1 MAGKTVKSAHSGSGG
16 AGYFGAGEQAQ
27 DHVYHVPGWDGTAEG
42 ETVVVSLGEV
52 EIYENDFEI
61 AIAEA
66 KQKYGI
72 EDLVKEG
79 QTRWKAVMHYV
90 GKRVFPDTKV
100 LKDKQTVWLEGN
112 KIPTNNNRYDYDIL
126 NILCDY
132 YIQLSRQYN
141 KLISTVAFSEFINI
155 PTNTVDVWRDTESST
170 PTFKIWKKLQGNRE
184 DSLKDKA
191 VDSGNVMGVFQV
203 GRREYQWDMP
213 GVREDARKSIAPTPE
228 EIAARYGIEGGSG
241 ARMGIPEVPE

>member
-1 MAGKTVKSAHSGSGG
+1 MAGKTVKSAHSGSSG

-42 ETVVVSLGEV
+42 EAVVVSLGEV

-90 GKRVFPDTKV
+90 GKRVFPDTKM

-112 KIPTNNNRYDYDIL
+112 KIPTNNNRYDYEIL
-126 NILCDY
+126 DILCDY
-132 YIQLSRQYN
+132 YIQLSRRYN

-213 GVREDARKSIAPTPE
+213 GVREETKRVAAQTPD

-241 ARMGIPEVPE
+241 EQMGIPEVPE

>member
-1 MAGKTVKSAHSGSGG
+1 MSRI
-16 AGYFGAGEQAQ
+16 AGEKS
-27 DHVYHVPGWDGTAEG
+27 
-42 ETVVVSLGEV
+42 VVAFLGEV

-66 KQKYGI
+66 MEKYGI

-112 KIPTNNNRYDYDIL
+112 RIPTNNNRYDYNIL

-132 YIQLSRQYN
+132 YIQLSRRYN

-155 PTNTVDVWRDTESST
+155 NTDTVDRWRDDEPST
-170 PTFKIWKKLQGNRE
+170 ATFGIWKKLQGNRE

-191 VDSGNVMGVFQV
+191 VDSGNVMGIFQV

-213 GVREDARKSIAPTPE
+213 GVREETKRITAQTPE
-228 EIAARYGIEGGSG
+228 EIAVKYGKMLPDG
-241 ARMGIPEVPE
+241 ARVELPEVPE

>member
-1 MAGKTVKSAHSGSGG
+1 MAGKTASGT
-16 AGYFGAGEQAQ
+16 AYRERAEQAERRI
-27 DHVYHVPGWDGTAEG
+27 YHVPGWDGAAG
-42 ETVVVSLGEV
+42 EENVVVTLGEV

-66 KQKYGI
+66 CQKFRI

-79 QTRWKAVMHYV
+79 QARWKAVMHYV

-100 LKDKQTVWLEGN
+100 LKDKNTVWLEGN
-112 KIPTNNNRYDYDIL
+112 RIPTNNNRYDYNIL

-132 YIQLSRQYN
+132 YIQLSRRYN
-141 KLISTVAFSEFINI
+141 KLISTVAFSEMINI
-155 PTNTVDVWRDTESST
+155 TTTTIDLWKDTEPST
-170 PTFKIWKKLQGNRE
+170 ATFKIWKKLQGNRE

-213 GVREDARKSIAPTPE
+213 GVREEAKRITAQTPE
-228 EIAARYGIEGGSG
+228 EIAARYGIASSG
-241 ARMGIPEVPE
+241 EPVALPEVPE

>member
-1 MAGKTVKSAHSGSGG
+1 MAGGAAKQTIDGKAG
-16 AGYFGAGEQAQ
+16 AGYFGTEEQAES
-27 DHVYHVPGWDGTAEG
+27 HAYHVPGWDGAAGG
-42 ETVVVSLGEV
+42 ESLVVKLDEV

-61 AIAEA
+61 AIVEA
-66 KQKYGI
+66 KAKYGI

-100 LKDKQTVWLEGN
+100 LKDKNTVWLEGN
-112 KIPTNNNRYDYDIL
+112 RIPTNNNRYDYNIL

-141 KLISTVAFSEFINI
+141 KLISTVAFSELVNI
-155 PTNTVDVWRDTESST
+155 PTTTIDLWKDAESSS
-170 PTFKIWKKLQGNRE
+170 PSFKIWKKLQADRE

-191 VDSGNVMGVFQV
+191 VDSGNVMGIFQV

-213 GVREDARKSIAPTPE
+213 GVREETKKITSQTPE
-228 EIAARYGIEGGSG
+228 EIAAKYGKLCDNQAQLEL
-241 ARMGIPEVPE
+241 PEVPE

>member
-1 MAGKTVKSAHSGSGG
+1 MAGNTVKSAHSSSG

-27 DHVYHVPGWDGTAEG
+27 GHVYHVPGWDGTVG
-42 ETVVVSLGEV
+42 EEAVVVSLGEV

-66 KQKYGI
+66 MQKYGI

-90 GKRVFPDTKV
+90 GKRVFPDIKV
-100 LKDKQTVWLEGN
+100 LKDKNTVWLDGN
-112 KIPTNNNRYDYDIL
+112 RIPTNNNRYDYDVL
-126 NILCDY
+126 DTLCDY
-132 YIQLSRQYN
+132 YIQISRRYN

-213 GVREDARKSIAPTPE
+213 GVREDARKSIAPTPD

-241 ARMGIPEVPE
+241 ERMGIPEVPE

>member
-1 MAGKTVKSAHSGSGG
+1 MAGKTANGT
-16 AGYFGAGEQAQ
+16 AYGEVIEPDQG
-27 DHVYHVPGWDGTAEG
+27 HVYHVPGWDGPGTEEA
-42 ETVVVSLGEV
+42 VVVSLGEA

-66 KQKYGI
+66 MQKYGI

-100 LKDKQTVWLEGN
+100 LKDKNTVWLEGN
-112 KIPTNNNRYDYDIL
+112 RIPTNNNRYDYNIL

-132 YIQLSRQYN
+132 YIQLSRRYN
-141 KLISTVAFSEFINI
+141 KLISAVAFSEFINI
-155 PTNTVDVWRDTESST
+155 PTNTVDKWREEESST
-170 PTFKIWKKLQGNRE
+170 GSFQIWKKLQTDRE

-191 VDSGNVMGVFQV
+191 VDSGNVMGIFQV

-213 GVREDARKSIAPTPE
+213 GVREETKKTPALTQE

-241 ARMGIPEVPE
+241 ARMEIPEVPE

>member
-1 MAGKTVKSAHSGSGG
+1 MAGKAASGTVYREG
-16 AGYFGAGEQAQ
+16 AEQA
-27 DHVYHVPGWDGTAEG
+27 HGCVYRVPGWDGAAG
-42 ETVVVSLGEV
+42 EEAVVVTLGEV

-66 KQKYGI
+66 CQKFEI
-72 EDLVKEG
+72 ENLVKEG

-90 GKRVFPDTKV
+90 GKRVFPDNKV

-112 KIPTNNNRYDYDIL
+112 SIPTNNNRYDYNII

-132 YIQLSRQYN
+132 YIQLSRRYN

-155 PTNTVDVWRDTESST
+155 PTNTMDVWRDTESST
-170 PTFKIWKKLQGNRE
+170 ATFKIWKKLQDDRE

-213 GVREDARKSIAPTPE
+213 GVREEAKRITAQTPE
-228 EIAARYGIEGGSG
+228 EIAARYGKALPDG
-241 ARMGIPEVPE
+241 ARVELPEVPE

>member
-1 MAGKTVKSAHSGSGG
+1 MAGKTTSGTAYREGT
-16 AGYFGAGEQAQ
+16 EQAQ
-27 DHVYHVPGWDGTAEG
+27 GCIYHIHGWDGTAE
-42 ETVVVSLGEV
+42 EEVVVSLGEI

-66 KQKYGI
+66 CQKFEI
-72 EDLVKEG
+72 ENLVKEG

-112 KIPTNNNRYDYDIL
+112 RIPTNNNRYDYNIL

-132 YIQLSRQYN
+132 YIQLSRRYN
-141 KLISTVAFSEFINI
+141 KLISAVAFSEMVNM
-155 PTNTVDVWRDTESST
+155 PTNTIDQWREMESST
-170 PTFKIWKKLQGNRE
+170 ASYKIWKKLQDDRE

-191 VDSGNVMGVFQV
+191 VDSGHVLGIFQV

-213 GVREDARKSIAPTPE
+213 GVREETKRITAQTPE
-228 EIAARYGIEGGSG
+228 EIAARYGKALPDG
-241 ARMGIPEVPE
+241 AQMELPEVPE

>member
-1 MAGKTVKSAHSGSGG
+1 MAGKAASGTAYRDG
-16 AGYFGAGEQAQ
+16 AEQAQ
-27 DHVYHVPGWDGTAEG
+27 GCVYRVPRWDGAAEG
-42 ETVVVSLGEV
+42 ESVVVNLGEI

-66 KQKYGI
+66 CEKFEI
-72 EDLVKEG
+72 ENLVKEG

-90 GKRVFPDTKV
+90 GKRVFPDNKV
-100 LKDKQTVWLEGN
+100 LKDKNTVWLEGN
-112 KIPTNNNRYDYDIL
+112 RIPTNNNRYDYNII

-132 YIQLSRQYN
+132 YINLSRQYN

-155 PTNTVDVWRDTESST
+155 PTTTIDLWKDTEPST
-170 PTFKIWKKLQGNRE
+170 ATFKIWKKLQGNRE

-213 GVREDARKSIAPTPE
+213 GVREETKRITVQTPE
-228 EIAARYGIEGGSG
+228 EIAARYGIASSG
-241 ARMGIPEVPE
+241 ETAALPEVPE

>member
-1 MAGKTVKSAHSGSGG
+1 MGGKTASRTAYREGT
-16 AGYFGAGEQAQ
+16 EQAEGC
-27 DHVYHVPGWDGTAEG
+27 VYRVSGWDGAAE
-42 ETVVVSLGEV
+42 EESVVVTMGEI

-66 KQKYGI
+66 CQKFEI
-72 EDLVKEG
+72 ENLVKEG

-90 GKRVFPDTKV
+90 GKRVFPDNKV
-100 LKDKQTVWLEGN
+100 LKDKNTVWLEGN
-112 KIPTNNNRYDYDIL
+112 RIPTNNNRYDYNIL

-132 YIQLSRQYN
+132 YIQLSRRYN
-141 KLISTVAFSEFINI
+141 KLISTVAFSEMVNM
-155 PTNTVDVWRDTESST
+155 PTNTIDQWRETESST
-170 PTFKIWKKLQGNRE
+170 PSYKIWKKLQDDRE

-213 GVREDARKSIAPTPE
+213 GVREEMKRITAQTPE
-228 EIAARYGIEGGSG
+228 EIAARYGKALPDG
-241 ARMGIPEVPE
+241 ARMELPEVPE

>member
-1 MAGKTVKSAHSGSGG
+1 MAGKTVKTAHNGYGG
-16 AGYFGAGEQAQ
+16 TGYFGAAEQAESRA
-27 DHVYHVPGWDGTAEG
+27 YHVPRWDGTVGE
-42 ETVVVSLGEV
+42 ETVVVTLGEI

-61 AIAEA
+61 AIEEA
-66 KQKYGI
+66 CKKFRV

-100 LKDKQTVWLEGN
+100 LKDKNTVWLEGN
-112 KIPTNNNRYDYDIL
+112 RIPTNNNRYDYNII

-132 YIQLSRQYN
+132 YIQLSRRYN
-141 KLISTVAFSEFINI
+141 KLISTVAFSEFANINVGVI
-155 PTNTVDVWRDTESST
+155 DQWREQEPTSPSYE
-170 PTFKIWKKLQGNRE
+170 IWKKLQGNRE

-191 VDSGNVMGVFQV
+191 VDSGNVMGIFQV

-213 GVREDARKSIAPTPE
+213 GVREDAKKITAQTPE
-228 EIAARYGIEGGSG
+228 EIAARYGIASSG
-241 ARMGIPEVPE
+241 EPVGLPEVPE

>member
-1 MAGKTVKSAHSGSGG
+1 MAGKTASGTAYRDGT
-16 AGYFGAGEQAQ
+16 EQAQ
-27 DHVYHVPGWDGTAEG
+27 SRIYHVPGWDGDAE
-42 ETVVVSLGEV
+42 EEAVVVTLGEV

-66 KQKYGI
+66 CQKFEI
-72 EDLVKEG
+72 ENLVKEG

-100 LKDKQTVWLEGN
+100 LKDKRTVWLEGN
-112 KIPTNNNRYDYDIL
+112 SIPTNNNRYDYNII

-132 YIQLSRQYN
+132 YINLSRQYN
-141 KLISTVAFSEFINI
+141 KLISSVAFAEFINI
-155 PTNTVDVWRDTESST
+155 NVGVIDQWRETESST
-170 PTFKIWKKLQGNRE
+170 PTYQIWKKLQDDRE

-213 GVREDARKSIAPTPE
+213 GVREDAKKIAAQTPE
-228 EIAARYGIEGGSG
+228 EIAAKYGKLSENG
-241 ARMGIPEVPE
+241 AQLALPEVPE